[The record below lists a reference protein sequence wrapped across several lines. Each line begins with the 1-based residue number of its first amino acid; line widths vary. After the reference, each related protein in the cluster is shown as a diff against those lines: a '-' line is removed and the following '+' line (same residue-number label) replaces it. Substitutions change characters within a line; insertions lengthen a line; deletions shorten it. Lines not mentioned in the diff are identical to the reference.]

1 MVKLHDIETQ
11 RVVLVAIL
19 PNKLKTIGGFAYNSN
34 FAMVQGTFVFRIFGQ
49 NEAIND
55 IIVNCDFTPY
65 TPISKPIST
74 KWIPFRLFNGPRHQ
88 IEVSKLKNT
97 TSFEQNGSCLYNIHS
112 RIWSIY

>member
-1 MVKLHDIETQ
+1 M
-11 RVVLVAIL
+11 AIL

-97 TSFEQNGSCLYNIHS
+97 TSFEQNGPNIHS
-112 RIWSIY
+112 NVIAVYRSIY

>member
-65 TPISKPIST
+65 TPILKPIST

-88 IEVSKLKNT
+88 I
-97 TSFEQNGSCLYNIHS
+97 
-112 RIWSIY
+112 